1 MALTEAA
8 KEAIWLK
15 GLACDLGLQQRSVTV
30 KCDSQNAICLAK
42 NQVFHASTK
51 HIEVITE
58 FEIGSI
64 PERSRRRKF
73 TRTRM
78 HPTF

>member
-30 KCDSQNAICLAK
+30 KCDRQSAICLAK
-42 NQVFHASTK
+42 NKVLHARIK
-51 HIEVITE
+51 HIEVRYHRIRDWLNSGE
-58 FEIGSI
+58 VDV
-64 PERSRRRKF
+64 K
-73 TRTRM
+73 
-78 HPTF
+78 